1 MNLPD
6 INFNQKKKVIFSS
19 DLMTPEN
26 NTEPLEVLKD
36 AFEKY
41 IVQSPVQHGS
51 IGIQIIY
58 LKEEGD
64 REPTMMF
71 LMKRSYQGG
80 RTDQKLRARTKRRY
94 LTSDNIRRGLDIQ
107 ESDYA
112 IEYLREQY
120 RILEIT
126 LCEVYNDSEYARREQ
141 RGQNRRR
148 TAQSYYPYTIPIK
161 VLYRN
166 LEGFEGQTATQERME
181 YMQNI
186 YQSQSE
192 LLGIPLEEL
201 EQRYREN
208 PKATRRE
215 IKRIESQRRQINYQR
230 RQIEREREREQQSI
244 AIQQQARA
252 QRDDPEAQQELLE
265 SWDMGNDED
274 YRPTPH
280 TPHPLIVNNS
290 DAILSKPLTSY
301 VWPGMCQICLDDS
314 TDGLCRVNC
323 DAGHIFH
330 CDCINGYRDTYTVFG
345 WNNNCPV
352 CRTGITEM
360 AQVSPDIAST
370 LPTSFG
376 KRNKYKS
383 DLNYLLKL

>member
-6 INFNQKKKVIFSS
+6 INFNQKNKLIFSS
-19 DLMTPEN
+19 DLMTPEH

-41 IVQSPVQHGS
+41 IVQSPVEHGS

-71 LMKRSYQGG
+71 LMKRGYQEEQIN
-80 RTDQKLRARTKRRY
+80 QKLRARTKRQY
-94 LTSDNIRRGLDIQ
+94 LSADNIRRGLNIQ
-107 ESDYA
+107 QSDNA
-112 IEYLREQY
+112 IEYLREQH

-126 LCEVYNDSEYARREQ
+126 LCEVYNDSEKARQ
-141 RGQNRRR
+141 KNRRANR
-148 TAQSYYPYTIPIK
+148 RGTTRYYPYTIPIK

-166 LEGFEGQTATQERME
+166 LEGYQGQTATQERME
-181 YMQNI
+181 YLQNR
-186 YQSQSE
+186 YQLQSE
-192 LLGIPLEEL
+192 QLGISLEEV
-201 EQRYREN
+201 ERRYREN
-208 PKATRRE
+208 PQE
-215 IKRIESQRRQINYQR
+215 IKRELKILQAERMRLFR
-230 RQIEREREREQQSI
+230 IERQRQQEEEAQRREQQSI

-252 QRDDPEAQQELLE
+252 QREDPEAQQQLLD
-265 SWDMGNDED
+265 SWNMNNDENF
-274 YRPTPH
+274 RPTEH
-280 TPHPLIVNNS
+280 TPYPLVVNNS
-290 DAILSKPLTSY
+290 EAILDKPLTSY

-323 DAGHIFH
+323 SAGHIFH
-330 CDCINGYRDTYTVFG
+330 CDCINGYRDTYTVYG

-360 AQVSPDIAST
+360 AQVSPDT
-370 LPTSFG
+370 KLPTSFG

>member
-6 INFNQKKKVIFSS
+6 INFNQSKKVIFSS
-19 DLMTPEN
+19 DLMTPEH
-26 NTEPLEVLKD
+26 NTDPLEVLKD

-41 IVQSPVQHGS
+41 IVQSPVEHGS

-71 LMKRSYQGG
+71 LMKRNYQGEDG
-80 RTDQKLRARTKRRY
+80 IQKLRARTKRRY
-94 LTSDNIRRGLDIQ
+94 LTSDNIQRGLDIQ

-126 LCEVYNDSEYARREQ
+126 ICEVYNDSEYARQDQLR
-141 RGQNRRR
+141 QNQSR

-166 LEGFEGQTATQERME
+166 LEGFEGQTATQQRME

-186 YQSQSE
+186 YRSQSE

-215 IKRIESQRRQINYQR
+215 IKRIGSQRRQLNYQR
-230 RQIEREREREQQSI
+230 RLEERDI

-265 SWDMGNDED
+265 SWDMDDDDDD

-280 TPHPLIVNNS
+280 TPHPLIVNNNQ
-290 DAILSKPLTSY
+290 DILSKPLTSY

-323 DAGHIFH
+323 SAGHIFH
-330 CDCINGYRDTYTVFG
+330 CDCINGYRDTYTDFG

-360 AQVSPDIAST
+360 AQVSPDT
-370 LPTSFG
+370 KLPTSFG